1 MSHLEPVKNLSEEEL
16 RAGLRT
22 VIKDGVASSTML
34 TFTAGV
40 FLIAFA
46 LEMGASN
53 IFIGILAAVPP
64 LLQLLQIPSIFIVEK
79 IRKRKKIAV
88 YSAGFS
94 RSFLFF
100 IALIPFFASGKLGL
114 MLLLVGLVFH
124 AGLNALLVC
133 AWNSW
138 MRDLIP
144 VNRLGSFFSQR
155 LGFSMAAA
163 MMLSLAAGLFLD
175 YWKYL
180 GKYSL
185 TFSYSI
191 LIFWGFVAGMVGTYI
206 ISTIPEPEMSRPVE
220 QMKILELIREPFKN
234 QNFRNLLIF
243 LGSWNFA
250 LYLVGPFFAV
260 YLIKRLHLSMG
271 IVAGL
276 TVLSQLSYLISVKVW
291 GNLADRFSNKSVL
304 NVSGTLNIFCILAWT
319 FTTLPEKYSLTM
331 PLLVVIHV
339 LMGIATAG
347 VILASGNIVLK
358 LAPREK
364 ATSYLASNSIIISL
378 AAGIAPIIGGG
389 FADFFTKREF
399 SWTIEWNSPAE
410 HLAFQTLNLRGLD
423 FFFLFAFLIGLYSI
437 HRLAMVKE
445 VGEVTDKIIV
455 SEFFSQTTN
464 RIRNLTTVGGL
475 RYFTQIPF
483 TRRAK
488 NNKKSIRKSTKE
500 QNSNI
505 QDGKEK
511 I

>member
-16 RAGLRT
+16 QTGLRA
-22 VIKDGVASSTML
+22 VIKDGVASTTML

-53 IFIGILAAVPP
+53 VFIGILAAVPP
-64 LLQLLQIPSIFIVEK
+64 ILQLLQIPSIYIVEK
-79 IRKRKKIAV
+79 FRKRKKIAV
-88 YSAGFS
+88 YSAGVS
-94 RSFLFF
+94 RAFLFF
-100 IALIPFFASGKLGL
+100 IALIPFFATSKLGL
-114 MLLLVGLVFH
+114 ILLLLGLILH

-144 VNRLGSFFSQR
+144 VERLGSFFSQR

-163 MMLSLAAGLFLD
+163 MLLSLAAGFFID
-175 YWKYL
+175 YWKIW
-180 GKYSL
+180 GKYPL
-185 TFSYSI
+185 TYSYSI
-191 LIFWGFVAGMVGTYI
+191 LIFFGFVAGMVGTYI
-206 ISTIPEPEMSRPVE
+206 ISTIPEPEMGAPTN
-220 QMKILELIREPFKN
+220 QMGFFELFKEPFRDA
-234 QNFRNLLIF
+234 NFKNLLIF

-250 LYLVGPFFAV
+250 LYLAGPFDAV
-260 YLIKRLHLSMG
+260 YLIKRLQLSMG

-276 TVLSQLSYLISVKVW
+276 TVLSQLSYTVFVRIW

-319 FTTLPEKYSLTM
+319 FTTLPDKHALTM
-331 PLLVVIHV
+331 PLLIVIHI

-358 LAPREK
+358 LAPRDK
-364 ATSYLASNSIIISL
+364 ATSYLASNSVIISL

-399 SWTIEWNSPAE
+399 SWTIEWNSPVE
-410 HLAFQTLNLRGLD
+410 HLAIQTLNLRGLD

-437 HRLAMVKE
+437 HRLAFVRE
-445 VGEVTDKIIV
+445 VGEVKDKIVV
-455 SEFFSQTTN
+455 SEFFNLTTN

-475 RYFTQIPF
+475 RYFSQMPF
-483 TRRAK
+483 AGKQRRMR
-488 NNKKSIRKSTKE
+488 RKSKKTK
-500 QNSNI
+500 NGN
-505 QDGKEK
+505 
-511 I
+511 